1 MTIAPAVPSARK
13 RRTAAPDPATA
24 SERFSAISSTTSRA
38 EEVCNAASR
47 KTAAL
52 LTQPLSVPLDAAIC
66 TARAEHGVVARV
78 PGDRPDPAA
87 EPVGH
92 GGVDDDDRAV
102 LAEPLR
108 DRPADAA
115 GAARDDERAG
125 HRRSGTTTS
134 IPLCS
139 LSMRLG

>member
-1 MTIAPAVPSARK
+1 MAPAVPSARN

-24 SERFSAISSTTSRA
+24 SATFSAINSTTSRA
-38 EEVCNAASR
+38 EAVCNAASR

-66 TARAEHGVVARV
+66 TRPSEPRVVARV
-78 PGDRPDPAA
+78 PGDRPDPAP
-87 EPVGH
+87 ESVDH
-92 GGVDDDDRAV
+92 DGVDDDHGAI
-102 LAEPLR
+102 LGEPLR

-115 GAARDDERAG
+115 SAARHDERAG
-125 HRRSGTTTS
+125 HRRNGTTTS